1 MRIRSLLAVLL
12 ALAPAAL
19 AQPPTTGGENAVAA
33 ARPADPY
40 SGVVVNDTV
49 TFIGQEF
56 YRNFVA
62 SWREQQGVERFS
74 VLVRERPSARWGSL
88 VSVEYEHREIFR
100 AFLSPGRRDFVRQA
114 GIDAANLVYQRVV
127 DFEVQRLLFR
137 DPDMA
142 RDEI

>member
-1 MRIRSLLAVLL
+1 MTRLCTLLFLAAVC
-12 ALAPAAL
+12 APAP
-19 AQPPTTGGENAVAA
+19 AQPPAGTESAA
-33 ARPADPY
+33 APARPADPY

-56 YRNFVA
+56 YSTFVA
-62 SWREQQGVERFS
+62 TWREEANVERFT
-74 VLVRERPSARWGSL
+74 VTVRERPSARWGSL
-88 VSVEYEHREIFR
+88 ISVEYEHREMFR

-114 GIDAANLVYQRVV
+114 AQDASRMVYQNVV
-127 DFEVQRLLFR
+127 NTEVQRLLFR